1 MFVQLGVGEG
11 REWILRAVKFEQNSN
26 IAFGE
31 LLDSVKEGD
40 EYADDRVVVE
50 DLFGDSD
57 WVDRARVHGG
67 DRGEVQ
73 QAGEGEGEGEQEDGG
88 GEEDDGRV
96 GE

>member
-1 MFVQLGVGEG
+1 M
-11 REWILRAVKFEQNSN
+11 
-26 IAFGE
+26 
-31 LLDSVKEGD
+31 LDCVKEGD
-40 EYADDRVVVE
+40 ECADDRVVVE

-57 WVDRARVHGG
+57 WVDRAWVHGG

-88 GEEDDGRV
+88 GEEDDWRA